1 MNKLYDKIDKVKEW
15 GFNIALDVNLDE
27 LIYYMQLCDGKQF
40 RKDIFDEERFVNSYV
55 TGKFRD
61 FQDNFPLFLSTLSD
75 TYKTRFC
82 VAVHNFYMNNSSFAH
97 KEK

>member
-1 MNKLYDKIDKVKEW
+1 MSKELLKRIDKVKEW
-15 GFNIALDVNLDE
+15 GFDIALDVNLEE
-27 LIYYMQLCDGKQF
+27 LIYYMHWCDGQRF
-40 RKDIFDEERFVNSYV
+40 RKDIFDEERFTRDYV
-55 TGKFRD
+55 SGKFRD

-82 VAVHNFYMNNSSFAH
+82 VAVHNFYMNNH